1 MNDNYTGMLARS
13 AAGHDKGKIYVI
25 IAADSAYVYLVDGKS
40 RTLEKPKKKK
50 QKYIQIIKDRYDPR
64 IVCAADIIPVFN
76 DLNVFLFFFLL
87 FLKCP

>member
-50 QKYIQIIKDRYDPR
+50 QKKPVSRAVNNTPSVDKIRAGFTTGR
-64 IVCAADIIPVFN
+64 AAFQLVP
-76 DLNVFLFFFLL
+76 
-87 FLKCP
+87 KPP

>member
-50 QKYIQIIKDRYDPR
+50 QKHIQIIKDRYDIRGTDDAGIRR
-64 IVCAADIIPVFN
+64 IVRDWKKEEVKQE
-76 DLNVFLFFFLL
+76 D
-87 FLKCP
+87 